1 MPQNPL
7 SISRGGKLF
16 THSKNKLTAKDL
28 ALIYTPGVA
37 KVVQAVAENPKNAY
51 RYTWKKRSVAIVS
64 DGSAILGLGNLG
76 ALPALPVMEAK
87 AVLFKEL
94 GGVDAVPMVLNTK
107 DPEKIVEIV
116 KAIAP
121 SFGGINIEDIAAP
134 NCFVIKE
141 KLKKEL
147 DIPVFH
153 DDQYGTAIVVL
164 AGLINAAKV
173 ARKNLKNL
181 RVVISGAGAAGMAT
195 AKLLDKY
202 GVKNIILFDSV
213 GAIYRGRTEKMNFA
227 KIRISQKTN
236 PEKFSGSLKEGMVG
250 ADVFVGLSAP
260 GIINQFDVEKMNKKA
275 IVFGLA
281 NPVPE
286 IMPEEAQ
293 KGGAFIVA
301 TGRSDFP
308 NQINNALVFPGIFK
322 GALETETVL
331 ITDEIKIAA
340 AKALATAL
348 PKPTKNRIMLGV
360 MDKKAVRAVAGVFKK
375 SGKQ

>member
-1 MPQNPL
+1 MTQNPL

-16 THSKNKLTAKDL
+16 TRSKKKITFKDL

-37 KVVQAVAENPKNAY
+37 KVVRAVAEDPKNAY

-94 GGVDAVPMVLNTK
+94 GGVDAVPVVLDTQ
-107 DPEKIVEIV
+107 DPEKIVEII

-121 SFGGINIEDIAAP
+121 SFGGINIEDISAP

-173 ARKNLKNL
+173 ARKDLKRL
-181 RVVISGAGAAGMAT
+181 KIVISGAGAAGMAT
-195 AKLLDKY
+195 AKLLEKY

-236 PEKFSGSLKEGMVG
+236 PEKFTGSLKEGMVG
-250 ADVFVGLSAP
+250 ADIFVGLSAP
-260 GIINQFDVEKMNKKA
+260 GIINRFDVEKMNKKS
-275 IVFGLA
+275 IVFALA

-293 KGGAFIVA
+293 KGGVFIMA

-322 GALETETVL
+322 GALQTETVL
-331 ITDEIKIAA
+331 ITDELKLKA
-340 AKALATAL
+340 ALALARVIK
-348 PKPTKNRIMLGV
+348 KPTSNNIIPKV
-360 MDKKAVRAVAGVFKK
+360 MDRRAVRAVASVF
-375 SGKQ
+375 GKNK